1 MEVWPY
7 RIVAM
12 TKRKYM
18 EARGG
23 VALPREETRDVGHD
37 FVATNSFPG
46 TRKLEH

>member
-12 TKRKYM
+12 TKRKWKP
-18 EARGG
+18 G
-23 VALPREETRDVGHD
+23 VALHRKDTREVGHD
-37 FVATNSFPG
+37 FVAIKSFPG

>member
-12 TKRKYM
+12 TKKKWKP
-18 EARGG
+18 G
-23 VALPREETRDVGHD
+23 VALPREDTREVRHD
-37 FVATNSFPG
+37 FVAINSFPG